1 MIECRLLGPIE
12 ITVDGRPPLPDLLW
26 RKNLALLVYLARSPK
41 HTRTRDHLM
50 GLLWGEK
57 SETSARHSLREA
69 IRVLRRAIGDDGL
82 TTEHDQVR
90 LAEDTLQLDTDCFG
104 ECEAAGDWHA
114 AARMIAGEFL
124 EGFGVPDASP
134 FEDWLAAERTTWR
147 RRALAALVA
156 GAEHALAR
164 GKSAEAAEW
173 ALRALHLE
181 AGSDV
186 AARAAMKALAVQGDR
201 TGALECYERLV
212 ARLSEVEAE
221 PEEPTRVLAERIKRE
236 RAFRLSGDVPTQPE
250 RGAESRRAPL
260 IGRESE
266 IERLLGTVR
275 DGTRRRHAA
284 VCVLL
289 ADSGLGKSRLL
300 DELLAQT
307 RLDGAAVASVRAVEA
322 DLPASWSGLLGLA
335 RGGLLDAAGLAAAN
349 PDALA
354 AFTSEIPAW
363 ADRFGLPNQPPAPIG
378 TAFSS
383 IVRAVTDEQP
393 AVLAIDDAQW
403 LDRESLLA
411 LTATVRDVEDAP
423 LTLVLSAQDE
433 PPREELEAVR
443 ARIGRDLEGATI
455 HLKPLDA
462 KGLRELT
469 RWAIPT
475 YADDE
480 MDRLARRVA
489 VDSAGVPLL
498 AVEILHAVALG
509 MDLGTISGAWPQPY
523 KTLDQTLPAE
533 LPDAVVA
540 AVRVGFRRLSKV
552 AQRVLAAAA
561 VLGDRVETR
570 RLAKAT
576 DVTDDELLLA
586 LDELEWQRWLVAEPR
601 GYGFV
606 ARIVREIVA
615 RDMLTE
621 GQRIRVLEKTKESE
635 GRR

>member
-1 MIECRLLGPIE
+1 MIECRLLGPVE
-12 ITVDGRPPLPDLLW
+12 VTVDGRPPLPDLLW

-41 HTRTRDHLM
+41 HTRTREHLM

-69 IRVLRRAIGDDGL
+69 IRVLRRAIGDERL

-90 LAEDTLQLDTDCFG
+90 LAADTLRLDTDLF
-104 ECEAAGDWHA
+104 EEHEAAGDWHA
-114 AARMIAGEFL
+114 AAGMIAGEFL

-156 GAEHALAR
+156 GAEHALSR

-181 AGSDV
+181 AGSDA

-201 TGALECYERLV
+201 TGALECYERLI
-212 ARLSEVEAE
+212 ARMTEVQAE

-260 IGRESE
+260 VGRESTM
-266 IERLLGTVR
+266 ERLLGTVR
-275 DGTRRRHAA
+275 DGTRRRHAI

-300 DELLAQT
+300 DEVLAQA
-307 RLDGAAVASVRAVEA
+307 RLDGATVAAVRAVEA
-322 DLPASWSGLLGLA
+322 DLSAPWSGLLGLA
-335 RGGLLDAAGLAAAN
+335 RGGLLGAAGLAAAN

-363 ADRFGLPNQPPAPIG
+363 ADRFGSSSRTPAPIG
-378 TAFSS
+378 AAFSDV
-383 IVRAVTDEQP
+383 VRAVTGEQP

-423 LTLVLSAQDE
+423 LTLVLSAQDA
-433 PPREELEAVR
+433 PPRMELEAIR
-443 ARIGRDLEGATI
+443 ARIGRDLEGTTI
-455 HLKPLDA
+455 HLEPLDTS
-462 KGLRELT
+462 GLRELT

-475 YADDE
+475 YSDE
-480 MDRLARRVA
+480 ELDRLARRVA

-523 KTLDQTLPAE
+523 KTLDQTLPAD

-540 AVRVGFRRLSKV
+540 AVRVGFRRLSKT
-552 AQRVLAAAA
+552 AQQLLAAAA
-561 VLGDRVETR
+561 VLGDRVEPQ
-570 RLAKAT
+570 RLEQAT
-576 DVTDDELLLA
+576 QISGNDLLLA

-621 GQRIRVLEKTKESE
+621 GQRIRVLDKAKESE
-635 GRR
+635 GPR